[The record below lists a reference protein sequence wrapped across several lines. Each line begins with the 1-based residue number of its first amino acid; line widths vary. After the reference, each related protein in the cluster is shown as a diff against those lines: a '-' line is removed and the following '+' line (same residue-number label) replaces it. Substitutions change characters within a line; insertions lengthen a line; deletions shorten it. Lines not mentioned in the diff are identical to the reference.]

1 MPDIVGAVVGL
12 GFLILW
18 IYCIYDAVTTD
29 ESIVRHLPKVAWIL
43 IVIFLGDIGSL
54 LWLALGRPRV
64 WTQRAFDA
72 RHSPT
77 PTSRPP
83 DANPLDDPSLDRL
96 DPIVRHREE
105 QSRLRLWEAQLQR
118 REEEMKHRYGDPSSD

>member
-1 MPDIVGAVVGL
+1 MPDIVGAAVGL

-72 RHSPT
+72 RRSPS
-77 PTSRPP
+77 PGPRPP

-118 REEEMKHRYGDPSSD
+118 REDEMRNRYGDPPTD